1 MILTLRM
8 RIRTMETQ
16 VKPAIKS
23 ISNSNVLKI
32 DNAHAVAFVVV
43 TITNHGQET
52 KPDNETVVAKKR
64 TAIKIG
70 KQRCSVH
77 PYRYPKKK
85 KKRRRKRKK
94 TERRKGRRR
103 LRKTFLFEARQ
114 LPHVTYNPSY
124 FSLTQSS

>member
-85 KKRRRKRKK
+85 KKKEKKEKENREKKRKK
-94 TERRKGRRR
+94 ETEKNI
-103 LRKTFLFEARQ
+103 LI
-114 LPHVTYNPSY
+114 
-124 FSLTQSS
+124 